1 MKYSVDFFRD
11 AIKEQELYFRTKE
24 GFLVKEYYEDFLENK
39 TKFQS
44 KNEWHINLINSTK
57 LKNNFSLSIRDIA
70 EL

>member
-11 AIKEQELYFRTKE
+11 AVRELYFRTQE
-24 GFLVKEYYEDFLENK
+24 GYLVKEYYEDFIENK
-39 TKFQS
+39 SKFQS
-44 KNEWHINLINSTK
+44 KNEWHINLINSTR

>member
-11 AIKEQELYFRTKE
+11 AIKEINFRTKE
-24 GFLVKEYYEDFLENK
+24 GFLVKEYYEDFVEN
-39 TKFQS
+39 KFQS